1 MTAEGKRLGFE
12 DMCALLGL
20 PASEKFTG
28 SAERVIKNAALA
40 PTYDML
46 SMSVYA
52 PQLSNSN
59 DADDGLALNFEG
71 SKRWLTPKTITA
83 LANQCLVSTKRR
95 NEWETQI
102 AVALIE
108 TAKKVVGFV
117 NTHPQDHFAKMAERM
132 LELWSTGLEAFDLEA
147 AKKIR
152 DLNSKEK

>member
-1 MTAEGKRLGFE
+1 MYDE
-12 DMCALLGL
+12 
-20 PASEKFTG
+20 
-28 SAERVIKNAALA
+28 IKNAALA

-108 TAKKVVGFV
+108 IAKKVVEFV
-117 NTHPQDHFAKMAERM
+117 NTYPQDDFAKMAQRM
-132 LELWSTGLEAFDLEA
+132 LELWSIGLEAFELEA

-152 DLNSKEK
+152 DHVALVPASKRPL